1 VQCPYC
7 DNSTTRYQ
15 VARSSTTVPGRL
27 SGMVLVSS
35 TLEYWYLV
43 LLLLVVLRV
52 VEAIIY
58 QVPGPTGTTV
68 GLILVLTCYYY

>member
-1 VQCPYC
+1 
-7 DNSTTRYQ
+7 
-15 VARSSTTVPGRL
+15 
-27 SGMVLVSS
+27 MVLVSS